1 MKKGMILSLPNSDL
15 VTQYISHYSSF
26 VEKEAENKNIPIK
39 KLCAEEAN
47 MKEFNKVVT
56 KLNYSFI
63 FINGHG
69 SESEIFGQRE
79 PLLKTGINHELMK
92 DRVVYARSCNSA
104 LVLGK
109 ACVENSK
116 GCYIGYNLPFQFYND
131 ENWSGNPEKDPLA
144 GLFIE
149 PSNLIPISLI
159 KGNSAEFADE
169 NSKQIILKRINK
181 TLKEKSEG
189 AFEISLALWN
199 NYFGQVILGNKKA
212 RL

>member
-1 MKKGMILSLPNSDL
+1 MKKGMIVSLPNSDL
-15 VTQYISHYSSF
+15 VTQYISYYSSF

-39 KLCAEEAN
+39 KLSGEDAN
-47 MKEFNKVVT
+47 MEEFNKVVS

-69 SESEIFGQRE
+69 SENEIFGQRE
-79 PLLKTGINHELMK
+79 PLLKIGINHKLMK

-109 ACVENSK
+109 ACVEDSN

-131 ENWSGNPEKDPLA
+131 GNWSGNPEKDPLA

-159 KGNSAEFADE
+159 KGNSAEFADK
-169 NSKQIILKRINK
+169 NSKQMMLKRINK
-181 TLKEKSEG
+181 TLQENSEG
-189 AFEISLALWN
+189 AFQISLAMWN
-199 NYFGQVILGNKKA
+199 NYLGQVLLGNPNSK
-212 RL
+212 L